1 MFARKATIGV
11 MLCAVA
17 ALLGPA
23 AGAGE
28 VTVEKV
34 DTPKVLTDKYVDTTS
49 LEGIVN
55 GIVKEGMSDQEKLI
69 AFYHWYRRLI
79 FHHRYMGGDRRN
91 VLNTINSYGNNL
103 CGSQA
108 GALVVILKKAGFE
121 TRVVCGEG
129 GKGFGGHTFV
139 EVKCDGKWHCIDTM
153 TNFFVFNRENPPQ
166 IASLDE
172 MKKDPTLVTKA
183 VEEKRAPPGF
193 ITCMNDPEI
202 TVKDIPRLEGE
213 LGMKADRRWATLT
226 FEGGSLL
233 EFWAK
238 APKKWRT
245 LTTGNYGGHY
255 IPGILDIVLKPNE
268 EYVRLW
274 DNVGKWIAGPSY
286 ACHGPHHTCGHTDE
300 DDTLN
305 FPFFEP
311 YKKTNFGLTKT
322 CYRYY
327 GNGWLDWRPDA
338 VAGEVEA
345 GCDKVDNLVRE
356 GSTFKI
362 KEAGKDGVM
371 EISVKSPYAITDVE
385 LELEADGANPPL
397 VSMGTTDRKKRTR
410 FGPMPHPQKVKGVLR
425 YATEQENPLYE
436 YKLQIKAQGD
446 TAFRVVGL
454 KTTFQLN
461 IYALPGFF
469 PGKNT
474 VTVSAK
480 APVKLDRKRLFVTY
494 EWDEGPGWTTPRT
507 LTKQIAEFPASY
519 DVDVKG
525 PKMPRMKR
533 IVMKLAE
540 KGIEKPKKTPA
551 KKARPA
557 GAPAAETSR
566 DRREKPRRPQTG
578 TVPWEPIHTPRSFAR
593 T

>member
-1 MFARKATIGV
+1 MNN
-11 MLCAVA
+11 
-17 ALLGPA
+17 P
-23 AGAGE
+23 E
-28 VTVEKV
+28 V
-34 DTPKVLTDKYVDTTS
+34 
-49 LEGIVN
+49 
-55 GIVKEGMSDQEKLI
+55 
-69 AFYHWYRRLI
+69 
-79 FHHRYMGGDRRN
+79 
-91 VLNTINSYGNNL
+91 
-103 CGSQA
+103 
-108 GALVVILKKAGFE
+108 
-121 TRVVCGEG
+121 
-129 GKGFGGHTFV
+129 
-139 EVKCDGKWHCIDTM
+139 
-153 TNFFVFNRENPPQ
+153 
-166 IASLDE
+166 
-172 MKKDPTLVTKA
+172 
-183 VEEKRAPPGF
+183 
-193 ITCMNDPEI
+193 

-213 LGMKADRRWATLT
+213 LGMKRDRRWATLT
-226 FEGGSLL
+226 FEGGTLL

-300 DDTLN
+300 GDALN

-338 VAGEVEA
+338 AAGEVES
-345 GCDKVDNLVRE
+345 GCSKVENLARE
-356 GSTFKI
+356 GSTFRI

-371 EISVKSPYAITDVE
+371 EIPVKSPYAITDVE
-385 LELEADGANPPL
+385 LELESDGANAPL
-397 VSMGTTDRKKRTR
+397 VSMGVTDRKKRTR
-410 FGPMPHPQKVKGVLR
+410 FGPMPAPQKVKGVLR
-425 YATEQENPLYE
+425 YYVEQEKPLYE

-454 KTTFQLN
+454 RTTFQLN

-480 APVKLDRKRLFVTY
+480 APAKLDRKRLFVTY
-494 EWDEGPGWTTPRT
+494 EWDEGPGWTVPRT
-507 LTKQIAEFPASY
+507 LTKQVAAFPTSY
-519 DVDVKG
+519 DVEVKG

-533 IVMKLAE
+533 IVMKLADEE
-540 KGIEKPKKTPA
+540 KVIEKKAPKK
-551 KKARPA
+551 KSRPA
-557 GAPAAETSR
+557 RAPSGKGLR
-566 DRREKPRRPQTG
+566 DRREKPRPPQTG
-578 TVPWEPIHTPRSFAR
+578 TVPWEPTHTPRSSER
-593 T
+593 RRG